1 MNKTTGNFMQDDTGV
16 LDLLSMIAGLSLKN
30 SMMYDSVLLNQKKLF
45 RLMEII
51 STLSHEKNLK
61 VFLVKSKEYLSQLMS
76 SKMTQV
82 FLYDSQRKSL
92 VSIQDS
98 DLDTPLIIQEIIGII
113 GFVIEHKNLY
123 EAIDPREDLNYN
135 PTLDLNTD
143 LPLLTVPILDE
154 DKTVLGVFQFTNLRN
169 HAERNLGK
177 SKWANYDLIT
187 LFATFLANCFKNIL
201 QNSEKEL
208 SQLIDK

>member
-1 MNKTTGNFMQDDTGV
+1 MQDDTGV

-98 DLDTPLIIQEIIGII
+98 DLDTPLIIKDIIGII
-113 GFVIEHKNLY
+113 GFVIEYKNLY

-208 SQLIDK
+208 GQLIDK

>member
-1 MNKTTGNFMQDDTGV
+1 MQDDTGV

-61 VFLVKSKEYLSQLMS
+61 VFLVKSKEYLSQLMA

-98 DLDTPLIIQEIIGII
+98 DIDTPLIIQEIIGII

-123 EAIDPREDLNYN
+123 EAIDPRDDLNYN
-135 PTLDLNTD
+135 PNLDLNTD

>member
-1 MNKTTGNFMQDDTGV
+1 MQDDTGV

-98 DLDTPLIIQEIIGII
+98 DLDTPLIIKDIIGII
-113 GFVIEHKNLY
+113 GFVIEYKNLY

-143 LPLLTVPILDE
+143 LPLLTFPILDE

-208 SQLIDK
+208 GQLIDK

>member
-1 MNKTTGNFMQDDTGV
+1 MQDDTGV

-98 DLDTPLIIQEIIGII
+98 DLDTPLIIQEIIGVI

-135 PTLDLNTD
+135 PNLDLNTD